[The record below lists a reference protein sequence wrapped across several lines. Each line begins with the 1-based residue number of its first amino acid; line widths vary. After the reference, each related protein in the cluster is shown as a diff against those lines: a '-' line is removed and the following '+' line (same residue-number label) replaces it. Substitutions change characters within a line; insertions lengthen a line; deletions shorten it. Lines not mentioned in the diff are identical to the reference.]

1 MYPTVSDQL
10 REIRRVLAS
19 VVQPEVGA
27 AYARETLSA
36 ALETLRMLEGAW
48 DKVLPFLRWD
58 NGEVARLLGDAAQSA
73 DSGLAGRISLAL
85 ASEPPDPTDFDAA
98 HQRNLDLRG
107 LLAAVVS
114 GLPDAAGG
122 GLPAPVVAYVRERI
136 ARYPFSAT
144 VALPSRG

>member
-10 REIRRVLAS
+10 REIRRVLAT
-19 VVQPEVGA
+19 VVQPEVGG

-36 ALETLRMLEGAW
+36 ALETLRMLQAAW

-58 NGEVARLLGDAAQSA
+58 NDEVARLLGDAARSIDA
-73 DSGLAGRISLAL
+73 GLAGRIALAL
-85 ASEPPDPTDFDAA
+85 ATEPPDPTDFAA
-98 HQRNLDLRG
+98 VHQRNLDLRA
-107 LLAAVVS
+107 LLAAVVAA
-114 GLPDAAGG
+114 LPDGAGG
-122 GLPAPVVAYVRERI
+122 GMPAPVVAYVRERV